1 MTDHLELSFRGNR
14 GIFLNRKTYAELQN
28 GPATGTRATE
38 LSFHF
43 HIIALESLIMKTKL
57 FSWLGREFV
66 EIIGAGKAGAPP
78 DSSANELFWQF
89 EAELKSHGLSLDNTA
104 RIRVW
109 GRDRDAR
116 TLATA
121 ARLKILTGNR
131 KAASS
136 SFISAEWF
144 DSDATAGLELLAMRP
159 MTPGAERQPVDFEP
173 PRNYLCYLRYDSV
186 LFYSGFTSDAPT
198 LEEQVPDV
206 IGTLANAFAISG
218 ASWSKVIKLSI
229 LLDRTQ
235 KLEVLRNLLAQGPK
249 LDVPEVEVSVVDGF
263 AGEKYLLEIE
273 ATALINP

>member
-1 MTDHLELSFRGNR
+1 MN
-14 GIFLNRKTYAELQN
+14 
-28 GPATGTRATE
+28 
-38 LSFHF
+38 
-43 HIIALESLIMKTKL
+43 TKI

-66 EIIGAGKAGAPP
+66 EIVGEGKPGASP
-78 DSSANELFWQF
+78 DNAANELFQRF

-121 ARLKILTGNR
+121 ARSKILTGNR

-136 SFISAEWF
+136 SFISREWF

-159 MTPGAERQPVDFEP
+159 LGSGAERRPVDFEP
-173 PRNYLCYLRYDSV
+173 ARNYLCYLRYDSV

-206 IGTLANAFAISG
+206 LRTLANAFTVSG
-218 ASWSKVIKLSI
+218 ASWNKVVKLSI

-235 KLEVLRNLLAQGPK
+235 KLETLRDLLAQGPHSNI
-249 LDVPEVEVSVVDGF
+249 PELEVSFVDGF
-263 AGEKYLLEIE
+263 AGEKFCIEIE
-273 ATALINP
+273 ATAKI

>member
-1 MTDHLELSFRGNR
+1 
-14 GIFLNRKTYAELQN
+14 
-28 GPATGTRATE
+28 
-38 LSFHF
+38 
-43 HIIALESLIMKTKL
+43 MKTKL
-57 FSWLGREFV
+57 FTWLGREFV
-66 EIIGAGKAGAPP
+66 EITGEGRAGAAPE
-78 DSSANELFWQF
+78 SAVNELFQQF

-109 GRDRDAR
+109 GRDRNAR

-121 ARLKILTGNR
+121 ARSKILTGTR

-136 SFISAEWF
+136 SFISRDWF
-144 DSDATAGLELLAMRP
+144 DSAAIAGLDLLAMRP
-159 MTPGAERQPVDFEP
+159 INSGAERRPVDFEP
-173 PRNYLCYLRYDSV
+173 ARNYLCYLRCDSL

-206 IGTLANAFAISG
+206 LRTLANAFTVSG
-218 ASWSKVIKLSI
+218 ASWSKVVKLSI

-249 LDVPEVEVSVVDGF
+249 VDVPEVEVSFVDGF

-273 ATALINP
+273 ATALIKP